1 MSAGNQQSIVAGLKY
16 DLRRMHET
24 WMELVYPR
32 QRGAADTVLGKY
44 QPDTQGGMILY
55 RLWSIIGAPIVGLIY
70 PFVLLGAML
79 RFGVRGF
86 DSASARLGLVGVVL
100 VSLLVWGALA
110 AVGRF
115 GMDLRAGG
123 FVALVAAGAVA
134 TLSAALALTFK
145 RLGGRAVTVALAYP
159 FGVTAVFLPPVVAAL
174 YSPAIADL
182 VLPGS
187 DNLARWLLWN
197 VLDVGGLAD
206 YLVENFEREGFAYV
220 IMWFGIAIPVGW
232 VLGLLVTLADLVR
245 PTGE

>member
-1 MSAGNQQSIVAGLKY
+1 MSAGTQQSIVAGLKY

-32 QRGAADTVLGKY
+32 QRDATDTVLGKY
-44 QPDTQGGMILY
+44 QPDSQGGMLLY
-55 RLWSIIGAPIVGLIY
+55 RLWSAVGVPVVGLIY

-86 DSASARLGLVGVVL
+86 DSASTRLGLVGVVL
-100 VSLLVWGALA
+100 VSLVVWGALA

-134 TLSAALALTFK
+134 TVSAALALTFK
-145 RLGGRAVTVALAYP
+145 RVGGRAVTVALAYP

-174 YSPAIADL
+174 YSPAVADL

-187 DNLARWLLWN
+187 DNLARWM
-197 VLDVGGLAD
+197 LDNLAVGGLD
-206 YLVENFEREGFAYV
+206 EYLVENFDREGFAYV
-220 IMWFGIAIPVGW
+220 IMWFGIAVPVGW

-245 PTGE
+245 PTEE